1 MKKKQKR
8 RKTKNSKA
16 NSLLYFAVVLIIVAI
31 LLYFEIKNMTSVMAK
46 GQNEDKLE
54 FVIDITFIFPDVDL
68 FYSCWTVIKD
78 NLIVHVILFIVI
90 D

>member
-1 MKKKQKR
+1 MCLSFKVF
-8 RKTKNSKA
+8 NYA
-16 NSLLYFAVVLIIVAI
+16 FLVLG
-31 LLYFEIKNMTSVMAK
+31 EIKNMTSVMAK
-46 GQNEDKLE
+46 GQNVDRLE
-54 FVIDITFIFPDVDL
+54 FVIVFVIDITFIFPDVDL

>member
-1 MKKKQKR
+1 MCLSFKVF
-8 RKTKNSKA
+8 NYA
-16 NSLLYFAVVLIIVAI
+16 FLVLG
-31 LLYFEIKNMTSVMAK
+31 EIKNMTSVMAK
-46 GQNEDKLE
+46 GQNEDRLE
-54 FVIDITFIFPDVDL
+54 FVIVFVIDITFIFPDVDL

>member
-1 MKKKQKR
+1 MF
-8 RKTKNSKA
+8 NYA
-16 NSLLYFAVVLIIVAI
+16 FLVLG
-31 LLYFEIKNMTSVMAK
+31 EIKNMTSVMAK
-46 GQNEDKLE
+46 GQNVDRLE
-54 FVIDITFIFPDVDL
+54 FVIVFVIDITFIFPDVDL